1 MTRTDA
7 YITLG
12 LGSRAGPSLSQAEI
26 KKAYKRSALTWHP
39 DKGGSK
45 LMFNEISD
53 AYEVLSTPAKRKV
66 YDAHGWAGLGGSD
79 QQQRKPQ
86 QRKPQHRRRPAPS
99 PSAAPSSRRRLSF
112 EQVGQEICDVAEDIG
127 GQLVCSLAALYYL
140 GWFIALL
147 VLLDVGVGGIMSRLL
162 PLLVTVVQFTWDFVT
177 LDAFP
182 KVVSCAKA
190 ALSSAK
196 RAAAAFQF
204 SVPQLLDRST
214 VILAMGAALLLYS
227 YALA

>member
-1 MTRTDA
+1 
-7 YITLG
+7 
-12 LGSRAGPSLSQAEI
+12 
-26 KKAYKRSALTWHP
+26 
-39 DKGGSK
+39 
-45 LMFNEISD
+45 MFNEISD

-66 YDAHGWAGLGGSD
+66 YDAHGWAGLGG
-79 QQQRKPQ
+79 KPQ